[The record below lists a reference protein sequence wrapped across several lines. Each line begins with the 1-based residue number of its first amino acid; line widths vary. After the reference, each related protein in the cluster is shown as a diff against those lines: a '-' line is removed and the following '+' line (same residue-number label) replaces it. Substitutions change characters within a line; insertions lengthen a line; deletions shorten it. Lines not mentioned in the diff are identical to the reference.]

1 MVMLRSNILNTLMPA
16 NTAKDV
22 RLFESAQRKLTP
34 ELARCYFINICNTLG
49 PEEIPLWI
57 R

>member
-1 MVMLRSNILNTLMPA
+1 MVMLLSNILNTLMPA
-16 NTAKDV
+16 STAKDV